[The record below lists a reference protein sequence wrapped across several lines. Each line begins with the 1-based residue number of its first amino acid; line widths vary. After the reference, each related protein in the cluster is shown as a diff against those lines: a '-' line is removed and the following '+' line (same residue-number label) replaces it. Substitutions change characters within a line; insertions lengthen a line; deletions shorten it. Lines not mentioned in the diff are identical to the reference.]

1 MAGFIGREFLVKKNS
16 IELLGLRAKTVS
28 FAGESIDI
36 TTGED
41 DGFRTL
47 LGPSGQ
53 QSIDI
58 SFDGIAK
65 DALIRDLM
73 ISGGN
78 LLLTDIELEWPL
90 SSGGVTPAT
99 LTGNFRLNGYEEG
112 QPYNEATTFSS
123 SLMSS
128 GTWVYTPEA

>member
-16 IELLGLRAKTVS
+16 VELLGLRAKTVS

-90 SSGGVTPAT
+90 SSGGSTPAT